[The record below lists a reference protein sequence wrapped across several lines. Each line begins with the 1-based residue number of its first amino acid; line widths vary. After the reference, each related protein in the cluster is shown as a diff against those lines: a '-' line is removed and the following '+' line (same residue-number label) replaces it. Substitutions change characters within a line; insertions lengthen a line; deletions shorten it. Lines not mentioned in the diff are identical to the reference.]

1 MVYDQNYH
9 NCSTLV
15 RPIVH
20 PKAGLFKV
28 LVGKQLIQG
37 ELLPVVYVVT
47 QNNWFLLGTGINPG
61 AVKSGLV
68 IHIKTALVG
77 HDPGDKDVL
86 QVDHGGLQGRFVEAG
101 GHGPRP
107 DVARAPNVSL

>member
-1 MVYDQNYH
+1 MGTRID
-9 NCSTLV
+9 LV
-15 RPIVH
+15 V
-20 PKAGLFKV
+20 
-28 LVGKQLIQG
+28 
-37 ELLPVVYVVT
+37 
-47 QNNWFLLGTGINPG
+47 
-61 AVKSGLV
+61 VKSGLV
-68 IHIKTALVG
+68 FHVKPALVG